1 MGRNGL
7 RHSTVTG
14 DGLGGDGTWMRS
26 SAAVDRSVSCIM
38 QLISADKS
46 SIFYCGTSGTAPVQ
60 KPASVA
66 L

>member
-1 MGRNGL
+1 MEAEFARE
-7 RHSTVTG
+7 
-14 DGLGGDGTWMRS
+14 
-26 SAAVDRSVSCIM
+26 VDRSVSCIM
-38 QLISADKS
+38 ELISADKS